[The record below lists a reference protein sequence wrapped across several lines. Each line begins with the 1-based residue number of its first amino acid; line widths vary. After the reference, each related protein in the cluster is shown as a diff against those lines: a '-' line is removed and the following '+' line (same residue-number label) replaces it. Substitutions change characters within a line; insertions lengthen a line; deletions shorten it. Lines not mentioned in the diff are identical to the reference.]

1 MQVGEKIVM
10 LPSMFI
16 QAMVTPVG
24 GIDLIHGIGID
35 LIIATM
41 VGAIMVMI
49 HSGVTLIMVMMA
61 TMVVLLFTVHIG
73 PTALIGITTTET
85 IIIIIVTTAAGTLPI
100 MPVDGDHWL
109 TVLIEPLIIP
119 PIQVLL

>member
-73 PTALIGITTTET
+73 PTALIGIATTET